1 MILSRPSSYLLIK
14 LSNQKIFA
22 IKNRCAFRP
31 LKPWANQNRRNFT
44 LAYEIIIGNNEI
56 CQKHLKYEKKNTH
69 KIRQIVLHMVCDV
82 RYVNNIS
89 STVKN
94 RLRLLLRYTLP
105 LTFKTSTMQP
115 AGQRHSK

>member
-56 CQKHLKYEKKNTH
+56 CQKHLKYEKKKKHSQNPADR
-69 KIRQIVLHMVCDV
+69 IACGV
-82 RYVNNIS
+82 RCA
-89 STVKN
+89 
-94 RLRLLLRYTLP
+94 LCE
-105 LTFKTSTMQP
+105 
-115 AGQRHSK
+115 